1 MQNNTP
7 FNTHKPVILWLFA
20 GCLLIYLMVIIG
32 GITRLTHSG
41 LSMVEWSPTGSL
53 PPMNETDWN
62 TEFSKYKQS
71 PEYQLIN
78 HHFSLD
84 DFKSIYLWEF
94 YHRFTG
100 RLIGVVFIIP
110 FIWFIIRKKFPE
122 GFLKKSLVLLALGAL
137 QGLLGWYMV
146 KSGLVKNP
154 HVSHYRLAAHLITA
168 FTTFGFTFWY
178 ALDLLYP
185 DKKTGST
192 TFKNLVKL
200 LLALVVVQIIYG
212 AFVAGLKAGYIY
224 PTFPK
229 MGNDWLPADAWL
241 LNPIWKNFT
250 EGAIGVQFIH
260 RCLAYVV
267 TICVVVIYA
276 QAKKMHLSLLQKKL
290 ANALLFI
297 VLLQFTLGMFTLLM
311 GVPVSIASLHQTGA
325 FFLFSGTLF
334 LLHRS

>member
-1 MQNNTP
+1 MQLNVSDNP
-7 FNTHKPVILWLFA
+7 HKHLIIWLLT

-53 PPMNETDWN
+53 PPMNEADWN
-62 TEFSKYKQS
+62 TEFTKYKQS
-71 PEYQLIN
+71 PEYLLIN
-78 HHFSLD
+78 HHFSLA
-84 DFKSIYLWEF
+84 DFKNIYLWEF

-100 RLIGVVFIIP
+100 RLIGIVFIIP
-110 FIWFIIRKKFPE
+110 FIWFIVRKKFPE

-178 ALDLLYP
+178 ALDLVYP
-185 DKKTGST
+185 EKRTESTG
-192 TFKNLVKL
+192 FKNLIRL
-200 LLALVVVQIIYG
+200 LLTLVVIQITYG

-224 PTFPK
+224 PTFPM
-229 MGNDWLPADAWL
+229 MGNDWLPDDVWL
-241 LNPIWKNFT
+241 LQPVWKNFV

-267 TICVVVIYA
+267 TLCVVVIYLR
-276 QAKKMHLSLLQKKL
+276 AKNSPVNLLQKKL
-290 ANALLFI
+290 VNALLFI
-297 VLLQFTLGMFTLLM
+297 VLMQFMLGMFTLLM
-311 GVPVSIASLHQTGA
+311 GVPVSLASLHQTGA
-325 FFLFSGTLF
+325 FFLFSCTLF
-334 LLHRS
+334 LLHRT